1 MNAHPLYVLFKSTFD
16 VNVSHAQSI
25 QNEVLAWCLQNFW
38 VRARVVVDYFL
49 YIYIYIYPSIHFN
62 GRDSPNPVLA
72 STLAI
77 SVKPYP

>member
-38 VRARVVVDYFL
+38 VRERVVVDYFL
-49 YIYIYIYPSIHFN
+49 YIYIYIYIPI
-62 GRDSPNPVLA
+62 NPFQW
-72 STLAI
+72 S
-77 SVKPYP
+77 